1 MVRRLLMTGLVCALA
16 SCAVGPDYERPE
28 VEAPNAW
35 RFADDDARDTANIR
49 WWEQFDDPVL
59 DELIDSALRENLDVR
74 IAAARV
80 EEFVGRLRS
89 TRSGLFPQFGYDAQ
103 GSRERATEAGAV
115 PLPPG
120 VDPVSNSY
128 SAIINMSWEIDLWG
142 KLRRASEAS
151 RADLLATEEARRTV
165 ILSLVSAVAN
175 SYVTLRD
182 LDMRLEI
189 AERTLESREEM
200 LNLFEKRFAGGVI
213 SELELSQVYSEYTQA
228 LAEVPA
234 RERDVAQL
242 ENAIAVLLGRNPG
255 EIPRG
260 KRIDELTLPPVP
272 VALPSQVLEQ
282 RPDIRQAEQNLV
294 AANARIGVARARYF
308 PTISL
313 TGFFGSVSAALSD
326 LFSSPAQVWN
336 YGGSITGPIFTGGAI
351 AGEVQQAEARQKQ
364 ALLSYQQAIQSAFR
378 EVEDALIGHQKFRE
392 QLEAQRQRVE
402 ALQNYARLARLRY
415 DNGYTSYI
423 EVLDSERSLFSAELA
438 YAQNQGAVYT
448 ALVDIYKAVGGG
460 WVVQA
465 EQVAGPAMPEESP
478 PEPQRTSGDAAETE
492 PEQ

>member
-1 MVRRLLMTGLVCALA
+1 MFGLV

-28 VEAPNAW
+28 VESPNAW
-35 RFADDDARDTANIR
+35 RFVDADARDTANIR

-59 DELIDSALRENLDVR
+59 DDLINSALQENLDVR
-74 IAAARV
+74 IAAARI

-89 TRSGLFPQFGYDAQ
+89 TRSGFFPQFGYDAR
-103 GSRERATEAGAV
+103 GSRERTTEAGAV

-120 VDPVSNSY
+120 LDPVSNSY
-128 SAIINMSWEIDLWG
+128 SAVINMSWEIDLWG
-142 KLRRASEAS
+142 KLRRATEAS
-151 RADLLATEEARRTV
+151 RADLLATEEARRAV

-182 LDMRLEI
+182 LDKRLEI
-189 AERTLESREEM
+189 AQRTLDSREQM
-200 LNLFEKRFAGGVI
+200 LRLFEKRYQGGVV
-213 SELELSQVYSEYTQA
+213 SELELSQVHSEYAQA

-234 RERDVAQL
+234 RERDIALL

-255 EIPRG
+255 AITRG
-260 KRIDELTLPPVP
+260 KTIDELTLPPVP
-272 VALPSQVLEQ
+272 EALPSQVLEQ
-282 RPDIRQAEQNLV
+282 RPDIRQAEQNLI

-326 LFSSPAQVWN
+326 LFTSPAQVWN
-336 YGGSITGPIFTGGAI
+336 YGGSIAGPIFTGGAI

-364 ALLSYQQAIQSAFR
+364 ALLAYQQAIQSAFR
-378 EVEDALIGHQKFRE
+378 EVEDALIDHEKSRE
-392 QLEAQRQRVE
+392 QLEAQRERVE
-402 ALQNYARLARLRY
+402 ALENYARLAKLRY
-415 DNGYTSYI
+415 DNGYTSYL
-423 EVLDSERSLFSAELA
+423 EVLESERSLFSAELA
-438 YAQNQGAVYT
+438 YAQNQGAVYG

-465 EQVAGPAMPEESP
+465 EQIAGPALPEDAPASAQP
-478 PEPQRTSGDAAETE
+478 TSDTPGDPATTE
-492 PEQ
+492 